1 MLVALSSLSILI
13 NGCNT
18 KDDVIEIFAGKTWK
32 LSRLTNKDS
41 NAQFYPGLWNY
52 DDEAM
57 KRSLNSLYNQKNSF
71 TLNFEGSELDGK
83 LMGTTISGQGI
94 NATFDGTWDADGK
107 TGSLTIRVK
116 TTDAEND
123 ALVRAFVNGLQN
135 VYKYE
140 GDANSLT
147 LFYKDG
153 NITRVMGFS
162 HKR

>member
-1 MLVALSSLSILI
+1 MLVALSSFSILLS
-13 NGCNT
+13 GCNT
-18 KDDVIEIFAGKTWK
+18 KDDVIEIFTRKTWK
-32 LSRLTNKDS
+32 LSRLTDKDS
-41 NAQFYPGLWNY
+41 SAQFYPGLWNY
-52 DDEAM
+52 DNEAM
-57 KRSLNSLYNQKNSF
+57 IRSLNCLYNQENTF

-83 LMGTTISGQGI
+83 LMGTTITGQGI
-94 NATFDGTWDADGK
+94 NTTINGTWDANGK
-107 TGSLTIRVK
+107 SGSLSIRVK
-116 TTDAEND
+116 TTGSEND